1 MTLAEIERAEKDMQQ
16 QWYDLVMAEQQGSS
30 LKVLEQMYDTYILL
44 AEEYNRCCEAFQR
57 ENLAAFIFTLILYL
71 YCPIALTYDDEIDFP
86 CLVHRYETMRIVFI
100 TCRLYTIG

>member
-57 ENLAAFIFTLILYL
+57 ENLAALRAT
-71 YCPIALTYDDEIDFP
+71 PAPKRKSSRVNLTSNEDEGHIK
-86 CLVHRYETMRIVFI
+86 LAS
-100 TCRLYTIG
+100 